1 MWIVFNNAVKRIGD
15 IIISLFALL
24 ILSPVMIICAIK
36 VKLDSEGPII
46 FRQDRLTKGGRVFKM
61 LKFRSMINHAEKQG
75 TGLFNYEDDPRVTRF
90 GRFLRDHSLD
100 ELPQLFNILMGD
112 MSLVGPRPCVVY
124 ELGDYDTLNK
134 RFKKRFEVVAG
145 LTGYAQIQGR
155 NELEWDTKVDFDN
168 QYIDLFRRWGVV
180 LDLYIIARTF
190 IGVFRHS
197 NIYEN
202 KIEENISNQLSAE
215 LAQAKVIE
223 MAHQTEIE
231 NG

>member
-145 LTGYAQIQGR
+145 LTGYAQTQGR

>member
-24 ILSPVMIICAIK
+24 ILSPAMIICAIK

-90 GRFLRDHSLD
+90 GKFLRDHSLD

-180 LDLYIIARTF
+180 VDLYIIARTF

>member
-202 KIEENISNQLSAE
+202 KIEENISNQLAAE